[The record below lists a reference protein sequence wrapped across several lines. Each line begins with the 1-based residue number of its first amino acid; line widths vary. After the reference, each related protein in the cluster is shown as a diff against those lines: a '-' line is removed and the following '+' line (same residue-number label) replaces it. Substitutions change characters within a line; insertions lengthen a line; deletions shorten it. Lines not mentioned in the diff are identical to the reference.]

1 MVADLSLAQ
10 ARRIALA
17 AQGFDGARRNDS
29 VGTDELSSIVDR
41 LGLIQL
47 DSVNVA
53 VRSHYMPFFS
63 RLGAYDRP
71 LAEKMAFD
79 ERRHF
84 EYWAHAASLLPMGTH
99 PLFRHRMRSAVPGG
113 RAKRLIDKA
122 PGYVDAVLEEVRD
135 NGPLCVSDLDDPG
148 QRMGPWW
155 GHSDGKTALEWH
167 FLTGAITTST
177 RRNFTRYYD
186 LTERV
191 VPSDVLAQ
199 DDIDEEDAHR
209 QLMLLAARC
218 HGVGT
223 ARDLADYFRI
233 RLPDARAR
241 LRELIDSDHLR
252 EVTVEGWKEPAY
264 LHADAAD
271 PGEIWGE
278 KLLTPFDPLVWERD
292 RVERLF
298 DFRYRIEIYVPEPK
312 RQYGYYVMPLLMD
325 GELVARVD
333 LKAERDRGVLRVKGA
348 FVEKGTRSTEVA
360 GRLADELNLM
370 AGWLGLDRVVAGRRG
385 NLIDDLRKSLKRS
398 TSAGGYA
405 GGCGL
410 ERDLR

>member
-1 MVADLSLAQ
+1 MAADLSLAQ

-17 AQGFDGARRNDS
+17 AQGFDGARRNGQPGR
-29 VGTDELSSIVDR
+29 VGTDELSGIVDR

-47 DSVNVA
+47 DSVNVV

-63 RLGAYDRP
+63 RLGPYDRP
-71 LAEKMAFD
+71 LVEKMAFD

-84 EYWAHAASLLPMGTH
+84 EYWAHVASLLPIGMH
-99 PLFRHRMRSAVPGG
+99 SLLRHRMRSAVPRW
-113 RAKRLIDKA
+113 RAKRLIEEA
-122 PGYVDAVLEEVRD
+122 PGYLDTVLEEVREK
-135 NGPLCVSDLDDPG
+135 GPLCVSGLDDPG
-148 QRMGPWW
+148 ERKGPWW

-167 FLTGAITTST
+167 FLTGSLTTST

-191 VPSDVLAQ
+191 IPPDVLAQ

-223 ARDLADYFRI
+223 AKDLADYFRI

-241 LRELIDSDHLR
+241 LRDIIDSGYVR
-252 EVTVEGWKEPAY
+252 EVAVEGWKEPAY
-264 LHADAAD
+264 LHSEAVD
-271 PGEIWGE
+271 PGEIRGE
-278 KLLTPFDPLVWERD
+278 ALLTPFDPVVWERD
-292 RVERLF
+292 RTERLF
-298 DFRYRIEIYVPEPK
+298 DFIYRIEIYVPEPK
-312 RQYGYYVMPLLMD
+312 RRYGYYVMPFLMD

-333 LKAERDRGVLRVKGA
+333 LKAERDRGVLSVKGA
-348 FVEKGTRSTEVA
+348 FVEEGAGRTEVA
-360 GRLADELNLM
+360 GRLADELELM

-385 NLIDDLRKSLKRS
+385 NLIDDLRKSLKR
-398 TSAGGYA
+398 
-405 GGCGL
+405 
-410 ERDLR
+410 